1 MGKGRPCPHGVVKC
15 ANCGGPHGARADACA
30 AKREARVEARGRR
43 SPSPKRREKGKEPE
57 VPRRRTTPAQG
68 DEEGK
73 VEVTTPEG
81 EEVVEMEE

>member
-1 MGKGRPCPHGVVKC
+1 M
-15 ANCGGPHGARADACA
+15 
-30 AKREARVEARGRR
+30 EARGWR
-43 SPSPKRREKGKEPE
+43 SPSPKRREKGREPE

-68 DEEGK
+68 NEEGK

>member
-1 MGKGRPCPHGVVKC
+1 M
-15 ANCGGPHGARADACA
+15 
-30 AKREARVEARGRR
+30 AKRKAQVEARGWR
-43 SPSPKRREKGKEPE
+43 SRSPKRREKGKEPE
-57 VPRRRTTPAQG
+57 VPRRRTTPAQE